1 MRSHLLGFC
10 WIGLTYHLT
19 RDWDPLETLSTLSF
33 ANGCHTSNDIQ
44 SVHEYYSLKVRIWL
58 FDHQAYIDQ
67 NWPILVKIDLLS
79 VVTTEEITCRV
90 DQDESVEGDK
100 IDDDVG
106 DDDGDDN
113 DDYDDDDSD
122 DDDDHERI
130 ERGIDQ
136 FATSC

>member
-1 MRSHLLGFC
+1 MTIWPSGHYWSKFTNFGLLRS
-10 WIGLTYHLT
+10 
-19 RDWDPLETLSTLSF
+19 
-33 ANGCHTSNDIQ
+33 
-44 SVHEYYSLKVRIWL
+44 
-58 FDHQAYIDQ
+58 
-67 NWPILVKIDLLS
+67 
-79 VVTTEEITCRV
+79 VTTQEITRYV

-106 DDDGDDN
+106 DGDD
-113 DDYDDDDSD
+113 DDDDDDSDDDD